1 MNGYTSPTMTVLYHD
16 QIIKTIHR
24 KTFWRIKILK
34 EAVFVVCEVDWQIC
48 KQNLLCWSAKVIH
61 FNPLNASRKKWAN
74 TLKQFVGKLPMNCLS
89 VFIHFVGLAL
99 KGLSLRENVKAHPN
113 IILQLVK
120 SDQGIKCFGQVSQ
133 TSSEIIAFIKSL
145 FNFYLSN

>member
-89 VFIHFVGLAL
+89 VFDHFVKLAF
-99 KGLSLRENVKAHPN
+99 KGLTLTLSWRRPLSCRAN
-113 IILQLVK
+113 QWT
-120 SDQGIKCFGQVSQ
+120 G
-133 TSSEIIAFIKSL
+133 
-145 FNFYLSN
+145 FYMITASVMKELP

>member
-1 MNGYTSPTMTVLYHD
+1 
-16 QIIKTIHR
+16 
-24 KTFWRIKILK
+24 
-34 EAVFVVCEVDWQIC
+34 
-48 KQNLLCWSAKVIH
+48 
-61 FNPLNASRKKWAN
+61 
-74 TLKQFVGKLPMNCLS
+74 MNCLS
-89 VFIHFVGLAL
+89 VFVHFAGLAL

>member
-34 EAVFVVCEVDWQIC
+34 EAVFVVCEVDWQIR
-48 KQNLLCWSAKVIH
+48 KQNLLCWPAKVTLL
-61 FNPLNASRKKWAN
+61 NPLNANPTKWAN

-89 VFIHFVGLAL
+89 VFDHFVKFTF
-99 KGLSLRENVKAHPN
+99 KGLTLTLSWRRPLSCGAN
-113 IILQLVK
+113 QWT
-120 SDQGIKCFGQVSQ
+120 G
-133 TSSEIIAFIKSL
+133 
-145 FNFYLSN
+145 FYMITASVMKELPY